1 MRDLIWTIILI
12 WLVWKI
18 YDMFKRI
25 PQKSKISDPNM
36 NSSNRRKEGEVK
48 IETTVQQK
56 TYFGKND
63 GEYVDYEE
71 VK

>member
-1 MRDLIWTIILI
+1 MSDLIWTIILI

-18 YDMFKRI
+18 YDMFKQVSQR
-25 PQKSKISDPNM
+25 SKNISNNGNNP
-36 NSSNRRKEGEVK
+36 NRRKEGEVR
-48 IETTVQQK
+48 IETSVQQK
-56 TYFGKND
+56 PYFGKND